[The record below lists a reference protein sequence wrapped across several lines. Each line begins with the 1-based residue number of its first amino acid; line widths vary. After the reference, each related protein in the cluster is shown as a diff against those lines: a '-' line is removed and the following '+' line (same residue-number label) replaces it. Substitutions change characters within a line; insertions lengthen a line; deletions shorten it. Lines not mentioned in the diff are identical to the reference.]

1 MTLRNLEIFVAV
13 VELGSMSAAA
23 RELVITQSSV
33 SQVILDIEKDY
44 GINLFE
50 RFNRGL
56 KLTPTGEEML
66 KYAKNIIL
74 LNKELDS
81 VLNHESKV
89 LRIRLGATAT
99 IGATVMKAIVLDLQR
114 EYPKIK
120 CEVSVANTRTIE
132 EKIMNNELDVGLVEG
147 NISND
152 DLIQEVAMRDKM
164 VFICGCAHRLCGRTS
179 IKIEEVRND
188 HWVMREAGSG
198 TRAQVMR
205 ELKAHNIQPDIRW
218 CCNSLETVKSAV
230 ADGIGVSVLSRR
242 LVKGDFEDGKLWISD
257 ISNAD
262 FERTFKLVYHKDKY
276 MTKTMKSFVNLCYR
290 YGNESKQ

>member
-205 ELKAHNIQPDIRW
+205 ELKAHNIEPDIRW